1 MKYGYSTREDEW
13 KTELYSVP
21 RNGLI
26 KLEILPP
33 NQDGINF
40 LNMRAIY
47 QGQVYYLDRTDA
59 AQSPSGN
66 YIQAILV
73 TQNPKVL
80 ENVEVEVNATE
91 ELNHLVYM
99 VLLF

>member
-1 MKYGYSTREDEW
+1 M
-13 KTELYSVP
+13 P

-26 KLEILPP
+26 KLEFLPP
-33 NQDGINF
+33 NNDDVTF

-47 QGQVYYLDRTDA
+47 QGQLYYLDRTDA

-73 TQNPKVL
+73 TQNPKAL
-80 ENVEVEVNATE
+80 ENVEIEVNATE
-91 ELNHLVYM
+91 AFSHLVYKVYV
-99 VLLF
+99 VLYCNHLSISHFFI